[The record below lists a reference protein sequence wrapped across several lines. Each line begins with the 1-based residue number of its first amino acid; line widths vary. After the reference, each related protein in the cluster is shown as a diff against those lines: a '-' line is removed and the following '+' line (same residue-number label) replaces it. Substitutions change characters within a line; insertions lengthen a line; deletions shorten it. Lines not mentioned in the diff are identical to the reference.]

1 MVIRADFVQEKLAKS
16 EEWMNVIKLANS
28 FESHM
33 SEKSVAARISK
44 ANQPGSSSS
53 LIQAVLL
60 EHATK
65 LGFRNEA
72 LGLFKGYK
80 NRGLRPDYFLSLGDT
95 GVILEIER
103 GKTNQNNM
111 DFLDFWKCHICK
123 HAHYLFLMVPQEL
136 KQRTNGAVSKP
147 FNTTRSHL
155 SAFFE
160 EGNYTNVRGLV
171 LFGY

>member
-1 MVIRADFVQEKLAKS
+1 MVIRADFVQHKFKS
-16 EEWMNVIKLANS
+16 SEDWSKVTKLANS
-28 FESHM
+28 FQAHM
-33 SEKSVAARISK
+33 RKKSVAARIVK
-44 ANQPGSSSS
+44 ANQPGSSSA
-53 LIQAVLL
+53 LIQGVLL
-60 EHATK
+60 EHASK

-72 LGLFKGYK
+72 DGLFKSYK
-80 NRGLRPDYFLSLGDT
+80 NKGLRPDYFLGLGET
-95 GVILEIER
+95 GIILEIER

-136 KQRTNGAVSKP
+136 KQSAIGTISKP
-147 FNTTRSHL
+147 FKVTEYHL

-160 EGNYTNVRGLV
+160 KGNYTNVRGLV

>member
-1 MVIRADFVQEKLAKS
+1 MVIRADFIQHKLEKS
-16 EEWMNVIKLANS
+16 EEWMSVIKLADS

-33 SEKSVAARISK
+33 REKSVAARISK

-72 LGLFKGYK
+72 EGLFKSYK
-80 NRGLRPDYFLSLGDT
+80 NKGLRPDYFLVLGDT

-123 HAHYLFLMVPQEL
+123 QAHYLFLMVPQEL

-147 FNTTRSHL
+147 FKATQSHL

-160 EGNYTNVRGLV
+160 PGNYTNVRGLV